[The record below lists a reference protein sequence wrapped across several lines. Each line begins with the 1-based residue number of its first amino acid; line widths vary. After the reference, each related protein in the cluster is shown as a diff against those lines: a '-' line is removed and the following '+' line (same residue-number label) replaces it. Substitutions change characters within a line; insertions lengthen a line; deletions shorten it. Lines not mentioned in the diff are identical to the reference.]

1 MIWEYQPS
9 NEDPNRAL
17 STIGGNTIAYQ
28 CDCGTQKGSLE
39 TAKLLCNSVCSKPNA
54 QFMTMDLANF
64 YLSTPLERPEYVQ
77 IQINVISQEFI
88 DKYDLIRFAH

>member
-1 MIWEYQPS
+1 VIVGHGQAHS
-9 NEDPNRAL
+9 KQLN
-17 STIGGNTIAYQ
+17 S
-28 CDCGTQKGSLE
+28 SL
-39 TAKLLCNSVCSKPNA
+39 TGSKPNA

-64 YLSTPLERPEYVQ
+64 YLGTPLDRPEYVQ